1 VVEEGGVAAIFDAPC
16 HPYTR
21 ALLASIPRPD
31 LKAHDPS
38 ARLAAI
44 PGNVPIAGA
53 LPPGCAF
60 APRCPLAM
68 EACHAAVPEL
78 DEAGEGHM
86 TRCIRWRE
94 L

>member
-1 VVEEGGVAAIFDAPC
+1 M
-16 HPYTR
+16 
-21 ALLASIPRPD
+21 
-31 LKAHDPS
+31 AHDPS

-60 APRCPLAM
+60 APRCPLAIA
-68 EACHAAVPEL
+68 ACHDAVPGL
-78 DEAGEGHM
+78 DDAGDGHM